1 MQKSLRRFF
10 LIRAIFLGL
19 LTVVGSVFWYAK
31 IAAETEWNFSNG
43 MNYYNKEEYVET
55 AQWFR
60 KAAEQGHAQA
70 QYHLGRL
77 YDSGKGV
84 IEDNQQAVN
93 WYRKAAEQGLAQA
106 QYHLGRMYD
115 SGKGVIEDNQQA
127 VNWYRKA
134 AEQGNANA
142 QYHLSRMYA
151 TGEGV
156 TKDNQ
161 EASNWLSKAAELG
174 QTDAQ
179 SLLAHVK
186 PSQVAAEP
194 RTTRIVKP
202 SRLDAEEAEPP
213 QAESE
218 ESNDTGIVAEDDQG
232 SNTPTSCP
240 DNQYALI
247 VNATPA
253 TSRIRI
259 MNIQPKYRPGLCL
272 TPRRYDIYVTHRGYH
287 SYRKWTTLKE
297 ADVSVN
303 VALKQ
308 IAKPKTSSSR
318 PSFNCAKATTRT
330 ERTIC
335 RNSQLSNA
343 DVRLA
348 RIYSRLRSSLPK
360 SEAKWLGRQQH
371 AWLKMRDACSDNV
384 SCLLETYNA
393 RITELENIFAK
404 PKTSLSTPLVF
415 GVPSKYPQTSTRR
428 LRRADIRGKSKR
440 ALRLM
445 RNEIYARH
453 GYIFSD
459 PNLKRYFGNQ
469 PWYSGNTTDATKVY
483 YRRLS
488 QIERDNV
495 KLIRRNE

>member
-1 MQKSLRRFF
+1 
-10 LIRAIFLGL
+10 
-19 LTVVGSVFWYAK
+19 
-31 IAAETEWNFSNG
+31 
-43 MNYYNKEEYVET
+43 
-55 AQWFR
+55 
-60 KAAEQGHAQA
+60 
-70 QYHLGRL
+70 
-77 YDSGKGV
+77 
-84 IEDNQQAVN
+84 
-93 WYRKAAEQGLAQA
+93 
-106 QYHLGRMYD
+106 MYD

-371 AWLKMRDACSDNV
+371 AWLKMRDACSDN
-384 SCLLETYNA
+384 
-393 RITELENIFAK
+393 
-404 PKTSLSTPLVF
+404 
-415 GVPSKYPQTSTRR
+415 SKYPQTSTRR